1 MMIKCL
7 SIIALI
13 FIFFGAAAD
22 EGDSAEMNVSLNG
35 LNETAFDSAYNATN
49 PEYRASDSPFMRR
62 SDLEDWR
69 PIVPPEPREV
79 EDMVD
84 PTAVEIYDIS
94 TKDVA
99 VIPSDNVTQQADET
113 GLNATPPFEGMPSP
127 VLSPTTVF
135 PPDDRVRITDTTV
148 YPWRTIC
155 KLLITMPDTTQ
166 WMGSGALIGCQDG
179 HGYHVLT
186 AGHCV
191 YDPDHGGWASSIE
204 VIPGLD
210 DNYMP
215 YFSAWST
222 YMRSYTGWTQYQDH
236 QHDWAVITLDRNIGD
251 YTGWMGRMT
260 AAYTDA
266 MYTGV
271 LNTAGYPGDK
281 GGWTM
286 WYDSNNGRTA
296 NEYNHWY
303 YMDTYEGQ
311 SGSPVWRFVDS
322 DRYILTVHTHGDDG
336 SASNHGTR
344 LNQDKFDRVITWCGE
359 DLPPTD
365 KADLIDDG
373 QTWSG
378 FTPGTIIPGQTFNV
392 WSDVRNVGTA
402 ASGGFYVSYYASTN
416 NIISTGDYLI
426 GDDYVPSIAPFA
438 YGDSDWSGAFPS
450 IPAGTYYVGWIIDR
464 YNQVTEFDKTNNVAY
479 KDSYQLVVNPPASS
493 DFIGVFRPS
502 AGTFFLDYQNNGWTS
517 GDAVIPFGMSGDL
530 PVAGDVDNDGIDE
543 IGVFRPT
550 AGTFFLDYQNNGWT
564 SGDAVIPFGMSGD
577 LPVAGDWDNDGIDEI
592 GVFRPAAGTFFLDYQ
607 NNGWTSGDAV
617 IPFGMSGDLPVAGD
631 WDNDGIDEIGVF
643 RPSAG
648 TFFLDYQNNGWTS
661 GDAAIPFGMSGDLP
675 VAGDW
680 DNDGIDEIG
689 VFRPSAGTFFLD
701 YQNNGWTSGDAVIP
715 FGMSGD
721 LPVAGAWI

>member
-1 MMIKCL
+1 
-7 SIIALI
+7 
-13 FIFFGAAAD
+13 
-22 EGDSAEMNVSLNG
+22 
-35 LNETAFDSAYNATN
+35 
-49 PEYRASDSPFMRR
+49 
-62 SDLEDWR
+62 
-69 PIVPPEPREV
+69 
-79 EDMVD
+79 
-84 PTAVEIYDIS
+84 
-94 TKDVA
+94 
-99 VIPSDNVTQQADET
+99 
-113 GLNATPPFEGMPSP
+113 
-127 VLSPTTVF
+127 
-135 PPDDRVRITDTTV
+135 
-148 YPWRTIC
+148 
-155 KLLITMPDTTQ
+155 
-166 WMGSGALIGCQDG
+166 
-179 HGYHVLT
+179 
-186 AGHCV
+186 
-191 YDPDHGGWASSIE
+191 
-204 VIPGLD
+204 
-210 DNYMP
+210 
-215 YFSAWST
+215 
-222 YMRSYTGWTQYQDH
+222 
-236 QHDWAVITLDRNIGD
+236 
-251 YTGWMGRMT
+251 
-260 AAYTDA
+260 
-266 MYTGV
+266 

-286 WYDSNNGRTA
+286 WYDSDNGRTA

-322 DRYILTVHTHGDDG
+322 DRYILTVHTYGDDG

-373 QTWSG
+373 QAWSG

-479 KDSYQLVVNPPASS
+479 KDSYQLVVNTQNP
-493 DFIGVFRPS
+493 DFIGVFRP
-502 AGTFFLDYQNNGWTS
+502 A
-517 GDAVIPFGMSGDL
+517 
-530 PVAGDVDNDGIDE
+530 
-543 IGVFRPT
+543 

-643 RPSAG
+643 RPA
-648 TFFLDYQNNGWTS
+648 
-661 GDAAIPFGMSGDLP
+661 
-675 VAGDW
+675 
-680 DNDGIDEIG
+680 
-689 VFRPSAGTFFLD
+689 AGTFFLD

>member
-1 MMIKCL
+1 MRLKTVAMWSLVFVFL
-7 SIIALI
+7 SVVA
-13 FIFFGAAAD
+13 G
-22 EGDSAEMNVSLNG
+22 EGEPEGIPPYENSS
-35 LNETAFDSAYNATN
+35 NETAFDSAYNATN
-49 PEYRASDSPFMRR
+49 PEYRVSDSPFMRR

-84 PTAVEIYDIS
+84 PTAVEIYDVS

-215 YFSAWST
+215 YFSAWTT

-236 QHDWAVITLDRNIGD
+236 QHDWAVITLDRTIGD

-286 WYDSNNGRTA
+286 WYDSDNGRTA

-311 SGSPVWRFVDS
+311 SGSPVWRLVDS
-322 DRYILTVHTHGDDG
+322 NRYILTVHAYGDDG

-426 GDDYVPSIAPFA
+426 GDDYVSSIGPLA

-479 KDSYQLVVNPPASS
+479 KDSYQLVVNPPVL
-493 DFIGVFRPS
+493 DDIIVFR
-502 AGTFFLDYQNNGWTS
+502 NGVWFVDVN
-517 GDAVIPFGMSGDL
+517 GDQSPDSVFWYGA
-530 PVAGDVDNDGIDE
+530 AGDVPLVGDINKDGTDDISVFRNGVWFVDVNRDRNPDIVFWYGAAGDIPLVGDFNNDGTDDFA
-543 IGVFRPT
+543 VFRNGVWFVDVNGDRNPDIVFWYGAAGDVPVVGDFNNDGTDDFAVFRNGVWFVDSNGDHSPDSVFWYGAAGDVPVVGDINKDGTDDVALFRNGVWFVDSNGDHSPDSVFWYGT
-550 AGTFFLDYQNNGWT
+550 AGD
-564 SGDAVIPFGMSGD
+564 IPR
-577 LPVAGDWDNDGIDEI
+577 V
-592 GVFRPAAGTFFLDYQ
+592 
-607 NNGWTSGDAV
+607 
-617 IPFGMSGDLPVAGD
+617 
-631 WDNDGIDEIGVF
+631 
-643 RPSAG
+643 
-648 TFFLDYQNNGWTS
+648 
-661 GDAAIPFGMSGDLP
+661 GDAA
-675 VAGDW
+675 
-680 DNDGIDEIG
+680 
-689 VFRPSAGTFFLD
+689 
-701 YQNNGWTSGDAVIP
+701 
-715 FGMSGD
+715 
-721 LPVAGAWI
+721 